1 MRIAELVESLDLPP
15 THVAERAWEDGRRRV
30 RRRRGVLAAGA
41 AALAVTG
48 VVAVTLGIRP
58 DHATAPTPGPSPTR
72 TAKARTAP
80 LVQGLLTGD
89 RLPKEVPHL
98 DFQRFGGHLE
108 RAVSLSSH
116 PVDRAAIAMAYYKND
131 ATALV
136 LGEDGTW
143 RRVDVPGLVPVHD
156 DNGYTSPIVRPTSL
170 SPDATKLALPQPDGL
185 VVVDLTRGT
194 SRHYDV
200 PGPANTYAIWAD
212 ESHVLVAEE
221 TAAHGTMVDL
231 QDGSL
236 ARSTYGPSTRFLGDT
251 TLTWSREH
259 GPLLH
264 SILRWGDGRDV
275 RTTADNAGGLFP
287 QPPLVRNDVVV
298 GLGGVVSSRD
308 PRLSRTIGF
317 EVVDGTTGKLLAYL
331 PLPGRAKGTTA
342 LLLGWDGDHAI
353 IGVPLPGQPDSLA
366 AFAWDW
372 RAVDVHPIG
381 VVGAWTSWGTGE
393 VR

>member
-1 MRIAELVESLDLPP
+1 MRIVELVASLDLPS

-48 VVAVTLGIRP
+48 VVAVTVGIRP

-72 TAKARTAP
+72 TAKARTTP
-80 LVQGLLTGD
+80 LVQSLLTGD

-98 DFQRFGGHLE
+98 DFQRFGGHLG
-108 RAVSLSSH
+108 RAVPLSSH

-143 RRVDVPGLVPVHD
+143 RRVDVPG
-156 DNGYTSPIVRPTSL
+156 S
-170 SPDATKLALPQPDGL
+170 
-185 VVVDLTRGT
+185 
-194 SRHYDV
+194 
-200 PGPANTYAIWAD
+200 ANTYAIWAD

-231 QDGSL
+231 RDGSL

-264 SILRWGDGRDV
+264 SVLRWGDGRDV
-275 RTTADNAGGLFP
+275 RTTADNGGGLFP

-308 PRLSRTIGF
+308 PRLSLSIGF
-317 EVVDGTTGKLLAYL
+317 EVVDGSTGKLLAYL
-331 PLPGRAKGTTA
+331 PLPGRTKGTTA
-342 LLLGWDGDHAI
+342 LLLGWDGDRAI

-372 RAVDVHPIG
+372 RAGDVRPIG
-381 VVGAWTSWGTGE
+381 VVGAWTSWGTGQ